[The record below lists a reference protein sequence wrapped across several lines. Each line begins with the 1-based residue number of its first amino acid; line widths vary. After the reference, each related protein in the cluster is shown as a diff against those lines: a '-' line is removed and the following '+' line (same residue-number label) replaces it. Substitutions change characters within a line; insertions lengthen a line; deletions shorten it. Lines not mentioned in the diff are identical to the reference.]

1 MKNQINL
8 RRLKGLFASF
18 HENGAMVSLAGTWS
32 RVPENK
38 TLNPDILIRE
48 RTVKGKVIKE
58 YLKTGSLADLFGA
71 LAWRL
76 ILACFPGQVRLI
88 NRLRVVNM
96 FRGYLFSM
104 YRHHGDTYTVKYL
117 KACSLAISKSIGKEK
132 LETLRVLEPDLAL
145 PRLTSSGLPKF
156 IPSRDRRLILGGSV
170 PVIRFYMTLFSV
182 YRVITIPGKLKLETI
197 VQGPTVTLDSITK
210 VAEQLTKLIRP
221 SMFNIK
227 SLYREGRLLWLET
240 ASPSQKVSWMGLFSD
255 PKLLQFHKLDTG
267 LIALL
272 RLLKKDNL
280 VTLFECLLEMDL
292 PHNHYLQRARD
303 VGRLAIKSEPAG
315 KERVF
320 AMVDIWTQTAL
331 KPIHDMLFN
340 FLKSLPNDGTFD
352 QHASEMRA
360 RDKAAKAG
368 YSRGFDL
375 TAATD
380 RLPLALQSALLNEL
394 VPELGTLWSQ
404 LLVNR
409 EYLLEISKYFKKE
422 IMKGKP
428 PTEFKIKD
436 TVYPVIVSHS
446 EAGKPS
452 YWISIRYA
460 TGQPMGALSS
470 WAMLALTHHMV
481 VQLAA
486 TRAGVIG
493 PNEWYDNY
501 ELLGDDIILF
511 DDLVADQYLL
521 IMEEIGVPIN
531 TAKSVL
537 ANNPVTEFAKVTS
550 YYGHNVSP
558 VSWKMFM
565 SQNHLMG
572 RANIA
577 YAMLSKGIINK
588 RIIPWIENIARR
600 NRTNV
605 GNPTPTFIALLS
617 MLASTGKIPL
627 ELVLKCLINGKILA
641 FSFYKSILLN
651 ADVTRIKQILP
662 ALFRGD
668 EINLIPN
675 KRVEAIFSYEK
686 PWFGITLWKP
696 LAVFMHK
703 LDPAKD
709 ALTLS
714 RSIFNACLG
723 FDEPGDERRI
733 DFSTMGLEFDFGSIY
748 ENGYPTSHGEIP
760 DVLKNDLVSLFSI
773 VYASAF
779 EKLSGL
785 SAPLLASPPDIG
797 DDIPKL
803 VTQNAEK
810 DRYNEF
816 LQLTERAN
824 HKLLVGGF
832 SKSLVDSPLKSITFL
847 RRMSVRPGFTKLQSF
862 D

>member
-1 MKNQINL
+1 MINI
-8 RRLKGLFASF
+8 RRLQSLFASF

-32 RVPENK
+32 RVRDGVTPH
-38 TLNPDILIRE
+38 PDALTRE
-48 RTVKGKVIKE
+48 RTVKGKVITE
-58 YLKTGSLADLFGA
+58 YLKAGSLADLFGA

-76 ILACFPGQVRLI
+76 ILACFPGQVRLV

-104 YRHHGDTYTVKYL
+104 YRKHGDTYTVKYL

-132 LETLRVLEPDLAL
+132 LESLRVLEPDLAL

-182 YRVITIPGKLKLETI
+182 YRVISIPGKLKLETI
-197 VQGPTVTLDSITK
+197 IQAPTVSEDSIVK
-210 VAEQLTKLIRP
+210 VADQLLKIINPT
-221 SMFNIK
+221 MFNIK
-227 SLYREGRLLWLET
+227 SLFREGRIHWLET
-240 ASPSQKVSWMGLFSD
+240 ASPSHKVSWMGLFSD
-255 PKLLQFHKLDTG
+255 PKLLQSHNLDTV
-267 LIALL
+267 IIDLL
-272 RLLKKDNL
+272 TLLKKDNL
-280 VTLFECLLEMDL
+280 LVLFQSLLEMKL
-292 PHNHYLQRARD
+292 PYNHWLERAQD
-303 VGRLAIKSEPAG
+303 VGKLSIKSEPAG

-320 AMVDIWTQTAL
+320 ALVDIWTQIVL
-331 KPIHDMLFN
+331 KPIHDMLFA

-360 RDKAAKAG
+360 REKAAKAG

-380 RLPLALQSALLNEL
+380 RLPLLLQSKLLDKL
-394 VPELGTLWSQ
+394 VPGLGTLWSQ

-409 EYLLEISKYFKKE
+409 EYLLDISKYLKADR
-422 IMKGKP
+422 KG
-428 PTEFKIKD
+428 
-436 TVYPVIVSHS
+436 VYPS
-446 EAGKPS
+446 EFTIKGVDYPISKRISLAGRDT
-452 YWISIRYA
+452 YWISLRYA

-470 WAMLALTHHMV
+470 WAMLALTHHLI

-486 TRAGVIG
+486 RRAGVIKTG
-493 PNEWYDNY
+493 WYENY
-501 ELLGDDIILF
+501 ELLGDDIIIF
-511 DDLVADQYLL
+511 DDAVGSEYLKL
-521 IMEEIGVPIN
+521 MDEIGVPIN
-531 TAKSVL
+531 TSKSVL

-558 VSWKMFM
+558 ISWKMFM

-577 YAMLSKGIINK
+577 YSLLSRGVISSRIN
-588 RIIPWIENIARR
+588 PWIENISRV

-605 GNPTPTFIALLS
+605 GNSTPTFIALLS
-617 MLASTGKIPL
+617 MLASTGKIPM
-627 ELVLKCLINGKILA
+627 ELVLKCLINGKVLA

-651 ADVTRIKQILP
+651 ADITRIKQIVP
-662 ALFRGD
+662 ALFKGN
-668 EINLIPN
+668 EIKLIPN
-675 KRVEAIFSYEK
+675 KRVEAIFGFEK

-703 LDPAKD
+703 VDPAKD
-709 ALTLS
+709 ALVLS
-714 RSIFNACLG
+714 RAIFNACLG
-723 FDEPGDERRI
+723 HDEPGPERRI

-748 ENGYPTSHGEIP
+748 ENGYPTLHGEVP
-760 DVLKNDLVSLFSI
+760 DVLQNDLVSLFSI
-773 VYASAF
+773 FYASAH
-779 EKLSGL
+779 EKLVGL
-785 SAPLLASPPDIG
+785 SKGLMEFPPDIQ

-803 VTQNAEK
+803 ISQNAEK

-816 LQLTERAN
+816 LTLVERAD
-824 HKLLVGGF
+824 HKVNVGGI
-832 SKSLVDSPLKSITFL
+832 SKTIVDSPLKSITFL

>member
-38 TLNPDILIRE
+38 TINPELLKRE
-48 RTVKGKVIKE
+48 RTVNGKVIQE

-76 ILACFPGQVRLI
+76 ILACFPGQVRLV

-96 FRGYLFSM
+96 FRGYLFAM

-182 YRVITIPGKLKLETI
+182 YRVISIPGKLKLETI
-197 VQGPTVTLDSITK
+197 VQGPTVSLDSITK
-210 VAEQLTKLIRP
+210 VAEQLTMLIRP
-221 SMFNIK
+221 SMFNVK

-272 RLLKKDNL
+272 RLLKKNNL
-280 VTLFECLLEMDL
+280 VALFECLLEMDL
-292 PHNHYLQRARD
+292 PHNHYLERSRD
-303 VGRLAIKSEPAG
+303 VGKLSIKSEPAG

-320 AMVDIWTQTAL
+320 AMVDIWTQMAL
-331 KPIHDMLFN
+331 KPIHDMLFS

-360 RDKAAKAG
+360 REKAAKAG

-380 RLPLALQSALLNEL
+380 RLPLALQSALLNKL
-394 VPELGTLWSQ
+394 VPELGTLWAQ

-436 TVYPVIVSHS
+436 TVYPVIVRHS
-446 EAGKPS
+446 PSGTAS
-452 YWISIRYA
+452 YWISLRYE

-470 WAMLALTHHMV
+470 WAMLALTHHLV

-486 TRAGVIG
+486 TRAGVIKQ
-493 PNEWYDNY
+493 NEWYDNY

-521 IMEEIGVPIN
+521 IMQEIGVPIN

-537 ANNPVTEFAKVTS
+537 ANNAVTEFAKVTS
-550 YYGHNVSP
+550 YFGHNVSP

-577 YAMLSKGIINK
+577 YAMLSKGVINK
-588 RIIPWIENIARR
+588 RVIPWIENIARR

-627 ELVLKCLINGKILA
+627 ELVLKCLINGKVLA

-714 RSIFNACLG
+714 RSIFSACLG
-723 FDEPGDERRI
+723 HDEPGETRRI

-748 ENGYPTSHGEIP
+748 ENGYPTPHGEVP
-760 DVLKNDLVSLFSI
+760 DVLQNDLVSLFSI

-779 EKLSGL
+779 EKLTGL
-785 SAPLLASPPDIG
+785 SDPLLASPPDIG

-816 LQLTERAN
+816 LALTERAN

-832 SKSLVDSPLKSITFL
+832 SKSVVDSPLKSITFL
-847 RRMSVRPGFTKLQSF
+847 RRMSARPGFTKLQSF